1 MQSFQTFVPGALLVC
16 SCLILLAS
24 AATVYERPSYIL
36 PCRRSDP
43 EINKCIRN
51 SLNFVKPYVAR
62 GLPELKTPALEP
74 LRIEELAMENN
85 AGAVRIKALFT
96 DIVASGAG
104 NYTIKE
110 VRSDLK
116 KLRIDM
122 SIGIPRVETRGKY
135 EVIGNVL
142 LLPVRS
148 NGEFWT
154 EFTDISAIAKIYGKQ
169 IERDGETFMGID
181 KITIDFTM
189 KNARFKVKDHV
200 NTQNVL
206 GEAINQFLNQNANE
220 LIQEMRPAASQS
232 IGKLFRKFL
241 NDAFTNLP
249 TRLWLLDD

>member
-1 MQSFQTFVPGALLVC
+1 MYSSTMAVWSLLGY
-16 SCLILLAS
+16 LAVLAGTS
-24 AATVYERPSYIL
+24 WAAYERPPYVL
-36 PCRRSDP
+36 PCRRNDP
-43 EINKCIRN
+43 EINKCIKN
-51 SLNFVKPYVAR
+51 SFNHIRPYIAA
-62 GLPELKTPALEP
+62 GLAELRTPPLEP

-104 NYTIKE
+104 NYTIKD
-110 VRSDLK
+110 VRSDVK

-122 SIGIPRVETRGKY
+122 SLGIPRVETRGKY
-135 EVIGNVL
+135 EIIGNVL

-154 EFTDISAIAKIYGKQ
+154 EFTDISAIAKIYGKPV
-169 IERDGETFMGID
+169 ERDGETFMSIE
-181 KITIDFTM
+181 KMVVDFTM

-220 LIQEMRPAASQS
+220 LVQEMRPAASQS
-232 IGKLFRKFL
+232 IAKLFRKFL
-241 NDAFTNLP
+241 NDAFSNIP
-249 TRLWLLDD
+249 MRLWLLDD